1 MGYPNGVSMTM
12 QPFGQRMMPVTG
24 MHVPAAD
31 NGADFPWWIVLAVVA
46 VLGIGAVVV
55 VAIKKKKG

>member
-1 MGYPNGVSMTM
+1 MTM

-31 NGADFPWWIVLAVVA
+31 NGADFPWWIVLAAVA
-46 VLGIGAVVV
+46 VLGIGAIVV

>member
-1 MGYPNGVSMTM
+1 
-12 QPFGQRMMPVTG
+12 MMPVTG

-31 NGADFPWWIVLAVVA
+31 NGGDFLWWIVLAVVA
-46 VLGIGAVVV
+46 VLGIGAIVV

>member
-1 MGYPNGVSMTM
+1 MGYPNGAIMTM

-24 MHVPAAD
+24 MHVPAVD
-31 NGADFPWWIVLAVVA
+31 NGGDFPWWNVLAAVA
-46 VLGIGAVVV
+46 VLGIGAIVV